1 MLRFFALITAA
12 AVLAGAS
19 FSQSTDSSPKF
30 EIADIHPTP
39 NNGASGRIGA
49 GIRSFGSN
57 VTNGRYE
64 LRGVTMIDLIFF
76 AYGTDRGKI
85 LGGPPWVEWDQ
96 FDLTAKV
103 PAGAPTD
110 ADAQKS
116 MLKALLAERFHLV
129 VHSGKKDLQA
139 YTLTA
144 GKNPKLKQAED
155 VSNAP
160 GCRGQIG
167 GPGATV
173 MPGGGIRL
181 NPDAGP
187 VFIDNTCHNVTM
199 EAFAKQLTPQVSQN
213 SVSSPV
219 EDKTGLAGKWDFE
232 YRTTLRLG
240 PLAQSQGPS
249 DNITIFDAVE
259 KQLGLKL
266 TPIQIPQEV
275 LIIDKAEKPTPN
287 AAGVSEAL
295 TLRMPKGFEVADV
308 RPVEEPIQG
317 PRRIQVTRGGGV
329 NFSALPLRTLIMSAY
344 EVDNNRLIVPPEM
357 EKPLQTLYSV
367 VAKPPASA
375 IPAASATADSS
386 TPPTP
391 PPPFGSADDSE
402 AAWTM
407 MQALLKERFKLTMH
421 QEDRTLTAWKL
432 IAVKPKMKKADPS
445 ERMKMTNAPG
455 PDGKDPR
462 TVTPAR
468 QALLTFQNVTMDQFI
483 EKLGQMATGLTT
495 PVANATGL
503 EGGYDFTINYSYPFA
518 LAGGGPGRGG
528 AEAAAPSNSA
538 AAEAAEPTGAIS
550 FADALVEQL
559 GLKLVEDKRPVRVW
573 VIDHV
578 ESKPTDN

>member
-1 MLRFFALITAA
+1 MSRFFALITAA
-12 AVLAGAS
+12 AALAGLAL
-19 FSQSTDSSPKF
+19 SQSTDSPTKF
-30 EIADIHPTP
+30 EMADIHPTA
-39 NNGASGRIGA
+39 NNGGIFRIGA
-49 GIRSFGSN
+49 GIRPNGSN
-57 VTNGRYE
+57 VFNGRYE
-64 LRGVTMIDLIFF
+64 LRNATLVDMIFY

-85 LGGPPWVEWDQ
+85 LGGPQWLEWDQ

-103 PAGAPTD
+103 PPD
-110 ADAQKS
+110 ALSDTDAQKS

-129 VHSGKKDLQA
+129 VHTGKKDLQA

-144 GKNPKLKQAED
+144 GKNPKLKQSD
-155 VSNAP
+155 DSGNPP

-167 GPGATV
+167 GPGATA

-181 NPDAGP
+181 NRDAGP

-213 SVSSPV
+213 GVISPV
-219 EDKTGLAGKWDFE
+219 EDKTGLEGKWDFD

-240 PLAQSQGPS
+240 PLAQSQGTS

-275 LIIDKAEKPTPN
+275 LIVDKAEKPTPN

-295 TLRMPKGFEVADV
+295 ALKIPKMFEVADV
-308 RPVEEPIQG
+308 RPVEVSPDG
-317 PRRIQVTRGGGV
+317 PRRIQITRGGAV
-329 NFSALPLRTLIMSAY
+329 NFSAMPLRGLITSAY
-344 EVDNNRLIVPPEM
+344 EIDNNRLIVPPEM
-357 EKPLQTLYSV
+357 EKTLQTLYSV
-367 VAKPPASA
+367 IAKPPASA
-375 IPAASATADSS
+375 APATDGPAPAIQL
-386 TPPTP
+386 
-391 PPPFGSADDSE
+391 PFGNPDDSD

-407 MQALLKERFKLTMH
+407 MRELLKERFKLAMH

-432 IAVKPKMKKADPS
+432 VAVKPKMKKADPS
-445 ERMKMTNAPG
+445 ERTKMTNGPG

-468 QALLTFQNVTMDQFI
+468 QALSTFQNVSMDQFI
-483 EKLGQMATGLTT
+483 EKITQIGSGLTT
-495 PVANATGL
+495 PVSNATGL
-503 EGGYDFTINYSYPFA
+503 DGGYDFTLNFSYQFA
-518 LAGGGPGRGG
+518 LLGGGPGRGG
-528 AEAAAPSNSA
+528 PEPTGAPSNT
-538 AAEAAEPTGAIS
+538 AEAAEPTGAIS

-559 GLKLVEDKRPVRVW
+559 GLKLVEDKRPVSVW